1 MTDPA
6 VLDRSR
12 ERLGAVR
19 RSLLHLH
26 KALVDSERLT
36 FERVQG
42 RISSNGELLQLVLH
56 DPWFVWLRPVSAL
69 VVEID
74 ELLDSDAGP
83 SEQDVRDIIE
93 HARALLTPAEEGNA
107 FATNYYEA
115 LQRDPGVVM
124 AHAGVSKVLGQDA

>member
-1 MTDPA
+1 MTEPA
-6 VLDRSR
+6 AVAR
-12 ERLGAVR
+12 ERLGALR

-42 RISSNGELLQLVLH
+42 RIGSSGELLQLVLH

-69 VVEID
+69 IVEID
-74 ELLDSDAGP
+74 ELLDSEAGA
-83 SEQDVRDIIE
+83 SEQDVRDIIG
-93 HARALLTPAEEGNA
+93 HARALLTPAEEGSA

-124 AHAGVSKVLGQDA
+124 AHAGVSKVLGPDG